1 MNSPRPVE
9 RVLDALDVAKG
20 PDNNGEYVA
29 FCIAHDDRNTPN
41 LHVREDENRNVL
53 VWCSAGCSQERVLAA
68 LEERG
73 VGKSDLFANLC
84 GTGGGGLPTPHNLE
98 NRENDENPHIH
109 QENSENGSA
118 CTVAAYAEYVQLP
131 ED

>member
-9 RVLDALDVAKG
+9 RVMDALDVAKG

-41 LHVREDENRNVL
+41 LHVVEDENGNVL

-73 VGKSDLFANLC
+73 VGKADLFANRNVQRA
-84 GTGGGGLPTPHNLE
+84 GGCLSPR
-98 NRENDENPHIH
+98 NRVQPCNPARSKPIPRKR
-109 QENSENGSA
+109 SCRSSGFGSRA
-118 CTVAAYAEYVQLP
+118 SQICTIRG
-131 ED
+131 